1 MSTIHNFR
9 CGGEGKG
16 KQGWA
21 KTAFKGQKIPLM
33 KAETVDEAL
42 ELGHFESEEA
52 FFQAAYAQ
60 RFIKAGGAML
70 DAANAGE
77 QDIDKLIAIGDGLT
91 YGARKSPE
99 ERGAAARERAADA
112 RKMSDVQR
120 AAAADPELAAKL
132 RALGV
137 L

>member
-21 KTAFKGQKIPLM
+21 KTAFKGQKIPLV
-33 KAETVDEAL
+33 KAETMDEAI

-52 FFQAAYAQ
+52 YHQAAYAQ

-77 QDIDKLIAIGDGLT
+77 TDVEKLIEIGDGLS
-91 YGARKSPE
+91 YGAKKSAE
-99 ERGAAARERAADA
+99 ERGAAARERAQNA
-112 RKMSDVQR
+112 RKMGAVAQ
-120 AAAADPELAAKL
+120 AAQDDPELAAKL
-132 RALGV
+132 RSLG
-137 L
+137 LL